1 MALWVRV
8 AGRRT
13 SCTEDMPVFCEMCF
27 TPGGIGGQSAAGAAS
42 VMLTRGVWQCQVQRL
57 LDLAIGLI
65 FVFGVS
71 AALASMFTE
80 LVSCC
85 STSMCSPSAVPYT
98 ANRREHGGKHSGG
111 QRHWLSRQQETA
123 RVPGKAPSAVVGGG
137 RGRPA
142 DWVGHRPRLPGTGS
156 TVQLDG
162 RARALQPAWRLVL
175 AVRAGA
181 HRLFPHDHRYSAWC
195 PILVRPAQ
203 QDRCYTI
210 DRPETRRSRELAGRP
225 TSLRASNG
233 LWS

>member
-13 SCTEDMPVFCEMCF
+13 SCTEDMAVFCGMYF
-27 TPGGIGGQSAAGAAS
+27 TPGGLIGGQSAAGAAS

-123 RVPGKAPSAVVGGG
+123 RVPGKAPSAVVGCG

-142 DWVGHRPRLPGTGS
+142 DWVGHRPRLPGAGS
-156 TVQLDG
+156 TLQLDG
-162 RARALQPAWRLVL
+162 PARTLRPAWRRSFWQFVLVL
-175 AVRAGA
+175 IGFFLMIIAIVPGAQFWFGLLSKIGAIRSTGPKPAGA
-181 HRLFPHDHRYSAWC
+181 GS
-195 PILVRPAQ
+195 
-203 QDRCYTI
+203 
-210 DRPETRRSRELAGRP
+210 
-225 TSLRASNG
+225 
-233 LWS
+233 